1 MPGTDDTG
9 QDRRV
14 FMRKTLDQD
23 DTEVVALDP
32 ERVRALLAEEE
43 LAYDRRVPGSRELF
57 ARAKASLF
65 GGVPMPWML
74 TWPMPFPL
82 YFDSASGA
90 RLTDVDGN
98 EYVDFCLGD
107 SAAMGGH
114 SPEAVAA
121 AIAERSAKG
130 MTAMLP
136 TEDAIWVG
144 EELSRRFGLDSWQ
157 FTLSATDANRNAIR
171 YARQITGREK
181 VLIFNYAYHGTV
193 DESLVMK
200 VDGEIMARRPTIGSA
215 GDPARLTK
223 VVEFNDVEA
232 LEAELAQGDVA
243 CVLTEPALTNIGIVL
258 PARGF
263 HDEVRRLATKYGSL
277 LVIDETHTMCAGP
290 GGATRAYGIQP
301 DLIVIGKWIAGGVP
315 SGALGMTAEVARLAV
330 DRGKG
335 PIRGLS
341 GVGSTVAGNALCAAA
356 MRAILEHV
364 LTEAAFVRMTALTD
378 RWSAGVQAVISRAGL
393 PWHVVQLGG
402 RAEYR
407 YLPSAPVNGSEGARI
422 GDVNLD
428 RYLHLACLNRGVLMT
443 PFHSM
448 ALMSPAHT
456 SADVDLHSSVFS
468 ELVDQL
474 VAD

>member
-1 MPGTDDTG
+1 
-9 QDRRV
+9 
-14 FMRKTLDQD
+14 MRKTLERDSHD
-23 DTEVVALDP
+23 AVVLDP
-32 ERVRALLAEEE
+32 ERVLALLTAEEE
-43 LAYDRRVPGSRELF
+43 AYGRRAPRSHDLF
-57 ARAKASLF
+57 SRAKGSLF

-82 YFDSASGA
+82 YFDSANGA
-90 RLTDVDGN
+90 GLVDVDGN

-114 SPEAVAA
+114 SPAPVAA
-121 AIAERSAKG
+121 AIAERSASG

-136 TEDAIWVG
+136 TEDGIWVG
-144 EELSRRFGLDSWQ
+144 EELTRRFGLESWQ

-215 GDPARLTK
+215 GDPARLTT

-232 LEAELAQGDVA
+232 LEVALAKGDVA

-258 PARGF
+258 PAPGF

-277 LVIDETHTMCAGP
+277 LVVDETHTMCAGP
-290 GGATRAYGIQP
+290 GGATRVYGLQP
-301 DLIVIGKWIAGGVP
+301 DLVVMGKWIAGGVP
-315 SGALGMTAEVARLAV
+315 SGALGMTADVARLAV
-330 DRGKG
+330 ERGKG

-341 GVGSTVAGNALCAAA
+341 GVGSTVAGNALCLAA
-356 MRAILEHV
+356 MRAMLEHV
-364 LTEAAFVRMTALTD
+364 LTEEAFGRMTALTD
-378 RWSAGVQAVISRAGL
+378 RWSAGVQDVITRAGL

-407 YLPSAPVNGSEGARI
+407 YLPSAPINGTEGAQI
-422 GDVNLD
+422 GDPNLD

-456 SADVDLHSSVFS
+456 ASDVDLHSAVFG

-474 VAD
+474 VEA

>member
-1 MPGTDDTG
+1 M
-9 QDRRV
+9 
-14 FMRKTLDQD
+14 
-23 DTEVVALDP
+23 
-32 ERVRALLAEEE
+32 
-43 LAYDRRVPGSRELF
+43 
-57 ARAKASLF
+57 
-65 GGVPMPWML
+65 
-74 TWPMPFPL
+74 
-82 YFDSASGA
+82 
-90 RLTDVDGN
+90 
-98 EYVDFCLGD
+98 
-107 SAAMGGH
+107 
-114 SPEAVAA
+114 
-121 AIAERSAKG
+121 
-130 MTAMLP
+130 
-136 TEDAIWVG
+136 
-144 EELSRRFGLDSWQ
+144 
-157 FTLSATDANRNAIR
+157 
-171 YARQITGREK
+171 
-181 VLIFNYAYHGTV
+181 
-193 DESLVMK
+193 
-200 VDGEIMARRPTIGSA
+200 
-215 GDPARLTK
+215 
-223 VVEFNDVEA
+223 
-232 LEAELAQGDVA
+232 
-243 CVLTEPALTNIGIVL
+243 LTEPALTNIGIVL
-258 PARGF
+258 PALGF

-330 DRGKG
+330 ERGKG

-364 LTEAAFVRMTALTD
+364 LTEEAFVRMTALTD

-474 VAD
+474 VAE

>member
-1 MPGTDDTG
+1 
-9 QDRRV
+9 
-14 FMRKTLDQD
+14 
-23 DTEVVALDP
+23 
-32 ERVRALLAEEE
+32 
-43 LAYDRRVPGSRELF
+43 
-57 ARAKASLF
+57 
-65 GGVPMPWML
+65 
-74 TWPMPFPL
+74 
-82 YFDSASGA
+82 
-90 RLTDVDGN
+90 
-98 EYVDFCLGD
+98 
-107 SAAMGGH
+107 
-114 SPEAVAA
+114 
-121 AIAERSAKG
+121 
-130 MTAMLP
+130 
-136 TEDAIWVG
+136 
-144 EELSRRFGLDSWQ
+144 
-157 FTLSATDANRNAIR
+157 
-171 YARQITGREK
+171 
-181 VLIFNYAYHGTV
+181 
-193 DESLVMK
+193 
-200 VDGEIMARRPTIGSA
+200 MARRPTIGSA

-407 YLPSAPVNGSEGARI
+407 YLPSAPIRAPSEPLTGALGRYRYSARPPSCTTCHGNPALLMTAWTPADHRSVSAVILTKAASVRTCSRIARI
-422 GDVNLD
+422 
-428 RYLHLACLNRGVLMT
+428 AAAQSAFPATVL
-443 PFHSM
+443 P
-448 ALMSPAHT
+448 APLSPRIGPLPRSTASRAT
-456 SADVDLHSSVFS
+456 SAVMPSAPEGTASCRSSCRS
-468 ELVDQL
+468 R
-474 VAD
+474 

>member
-1 MPGTDDTG
+1 MRETLE
-9 QDRRV
+9 QDSH
-14 FMRKTLDQD
+14 D
-23 DTEVVALDP
+23 VVALDP
-32 ERVRALLAEEE
+32 ERVTALLAEEE
-43 LAYDRRVPGSRELF
+43 QVYRSRVPRSYDLF
-57 ARAKASLF
+57 ARAKTSLF

-82 YFDSASGA
+82 YFDSANGA
-90 RLTDVDGN
+90 ALTDVDGN

-114 SPEAVAA
+114 SPAPVAA

-144 EELSRRFGLDSWQ
+144 EDLTRRFGLDSWQ

-200 VDGEIMARRPTIGSA
+200 VDGQIVSRRPTIGST
-215 GDPARLTK
+215 GDLSRLTT
-223 VVEFNDVEA
+223 VVEFNDVDA
-232 LEAELAQGDVA
+232 LEVALAEGDVA

-258 PARGF
+258 PANGF
-263 HDEVRRLATKYGSL
+263 HDEVRRLCTKYGSL
-277 LVIDETHTMCAGP
+277 LVVDETHTMCAGP
-290 GGATRAYGIQP
+290 GGATRVYGLQP
-301 DLIVIGKWIAGGVP
+301 DLVVMGKWIAGGVP
-315 SGALGMTAEVARLAV
+315 SGVLGMTAKVARLAV
-330 DRGKG
+330 ERGKG

-341 GVGSTVAGNALCAAA
+341 GVGSTVAGNALCLAA
-356 MRAILEHV
+356 MRAMLEHV
-364 LTEAAFVRMTALTD
+364 LTDDAFGRMTTLTN
-378 RWSAGVQAVISRAGL
+378 RWSAGVQDVIGRARL

-407 YLPSAPVNGSEGARI
+407 YLPHAPVNGTEGAQV
-422 GDVNLD
+422 GDPNLD

-448 ALMSPAHT
+448 ALMSPSHND
-456 SADVDLHSSVFS
+456 SDVDLHSAVFA
-468 ELVDQL
+468 ELVQQL
-474 VAD
+474 VGT

>member
-1 MPGTDDTG
+1 
-9 QDRRV
+9 
-14 FMRKTLDQD
+14 
-23 DTEVVALDP
+23 
-32 ERVRALLAEEE
+32 
-43 LAYDRRVPGSRELF
+43 
-57 ARAKASLF
+57 
-65 GGVPMPWML
+65 MPWML

-82 YFDSASGA
+82 YFDSANGA
-90 RLTDVDGN
+90 ALVDVDGN

-114 SPEAVAA
+114 SPAPVAE

-144 EELSRRFGLDSWQ
+144 EELTRRFGLESWQ

-200 VDGEIMARRPTIGSA
+200 VDGQIVSRRPTIGSA
-215 GDPARLTK
+215 GDPARLTT
-223 VVEFNDVEA
+223 VVEFNDAEA
-232 LEAELAQGDVA
+232 LEFALAQGDVA

-258 PARGF
+258 PAPGF

-277 LVIDETHTMCAGP
+277 LVVDETHTMCAGP
-290 GGATRAYGIQP
+290 GGATRVYGIAP
-301 DLIVIGKWIAGGVP
+301 DLVVMGKWIAGGVP
-315 SGALGMTAEVARLAV
+315 SGVLGMTADVARLAV
-330 DRGKG
+330 ERGKG

-341 GVGSTVAGNALCAAA
+341 GVGSTVAGNALCLAA
-356 MRAILEHV
+356 MRAMLEHV
-364 LTEAAFVRMTALTD
+364 LTDEAFSRMTSLTD
-378 RWSAGVQAVISRAGL
+378 RWSAGVQDVIGRARL

-407 YLPSAPVNGSEGARI
+407 YLPSAPVNGTEGAQI
-422 GDVNLD
+422 GDPNLD

-448 ALMSPAHT
+448 ALLSPSHT
-456 SADVDLHSSVFS
+456 ESDVDLHSAVFG

-474 VAD
+474 LG